1 MELLRVM
8 LLFTIASQK
17 PARAVSSRLLSIFG
31 FISFGDPIFCGLFAT
46 PYLPSLSLAFRFNI
60 CVEAECCR
68 HILLSCGCPMAL
80 RGVIMLWPE
89 KVAEWVRVE

>member
-31 FISFGDPIFCGLFAT
+31 FISFGDPIFCGLLAT
-46 PYLPSLSLAFRFNI
+46 PYLSSLSFAFRFNM
-60 CVEAECCR
+60 CVEGGVLPAHLTELWLPHGIAWSDYDMAR
-68 HILLSCGCPMAL
+68 ESCGV
-80 RGVIMLWPE
+80 GE
-89 KVAEWVRVE
+89 S